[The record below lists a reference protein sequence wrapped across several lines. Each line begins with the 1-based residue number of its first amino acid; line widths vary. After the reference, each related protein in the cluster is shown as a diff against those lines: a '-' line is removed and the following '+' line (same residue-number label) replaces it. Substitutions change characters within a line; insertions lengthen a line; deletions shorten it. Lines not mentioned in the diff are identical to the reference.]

1 MPSCHTGPFQPVA
14 DTLLQTENRQAGAR
28 PTLPNSP
35 NALAPML
42 WLHNA
47 RYASRSPTFRLH
59 RSLAES
65 EPRAPHT
72 SRRSPLSLR
81 ALAACGATLP
91 PASRLST
98 EYWSEN
104 TSPYGIYFPIQ
115 PLAPSLRKD

>member
-1 MPSCHTGPFQPVA
+1 MPSYHTGPLQPVV
-14 DTLLQTENRQAGAR
+14 DTLLQTENRQAEAR

-47 RYASRSPTFRLH
+47 RYASRSLTFRLH
-59 RSLAES
+59 RSLAER

-72 SRRSPLSLR
+72 SRRLPLSLR
-81 ALAACGATLP
+81 ALAASVTTLP

-104 TSPYGIYFPIQ
+104 TSPSGICFPIQ
-115 PLAPSLRKD
+115 RLAPSPRKD